1 MTRNPKK
8 YSRAQLSAIFK
19 RRLTK
24 EEHSKKIKIDTKVL
38 NDLNE
43 FVMETFRDAEI
54 SESEDESRRNTTNN
68 PEIGDVDAFD
78 YVN

>member
-1 MTRNPKK
+1 MTCIQCGHKGHLK
-8 YSRAQLSAIFK
+8 C
-19 RRLTK
+19 TK